1 MIFTRFSA
9 KSAILQAM
17 TGAKLEELTR
27 EELIVLVLAQ
37 SEQLANLQ
45 VILAQVQADNQALQA
60 QLEKLQK
67 PPSNSSNSSQPPS
80 RDQKR
85 NKAANRPKRKHG
97 PPAGHVK
104 YERCFVAEPDQIV
117 SLRVTECPVCQT
129 DLQAAAA
136 ELIDVTQIT
145 EIPEPKAQVIEVR
158 QYAVTCPG
166 CGQNHV
172 AEPPA
177 GLELN
182 RRFGAR
188 LETTVVYYRQEQH
201 MSYERTQAALLN
213 LHQVEL
219 SQGGIDHMMQRAGQA
234 ALPKVEI
241 IQTALQ
247 QSAVVNSDETGAR
260 VDGQS
265 WWHWV
270 FCTMTAV
277 LHIIQPSRATR
288 VIQEVM
294 GEVEVEVWGSDC
306 LPAQLKAKAKQRQL
320 CLAHQLRN
328 LQAVVDRYPAL
339 WWAKAMQT
347 LFRAAIHLHH
357 QRAELPPAQFQNH
370 ITRLEQGCDWL
381 LKRPL
386 AHPEALK
393 LQRRYCKHRQ
403 SLFVFLDR
411 TDVPPTNNVSE
422 RALRSAVVH
431 RKVTGGF
438 RSEWGAKTYA
448 ALASVIDTA
457 ALNGVSAFAAIQTL
471 MGTPALPIPTPG
483 E

>member
-1 MIFTRFSA
+1 MIPA
-9 KSAILQAM
+9 NLA
-17 TGAKLEELTR
+17 ELSR
-27 EELIVLVLAQ
+27 EELIGLVLAQ
-37 SEQLANLQ
+37 AEQLTTFQ
-45 VILAQVQADNQALQA
+45 KVMAQLQADNEALRVK
-60 QLEKLQK
+60 LEKLQK
-67 PPSNSSNSSQPPS
+67 PPTNSSNSSQPPS

-85 NKAANRPKRKHG
+85 NKAADRPKRKHG

-104 YERCFVAEPDQIV
+104 YERRFVAEPDHIV
-117 SLRVTECPVCQT
+117 PVRVMTCPGCQT
-129 DLQAAAA
+129 DLKAAAA
-136 ELIDVTQIT
+136 VLVDVTQIT
-145 EIPEPKAQVIEVR
+145 EIPAPQAQVIEVR
-158 QYAVTCPG
+158 QYEVTCPG
-166 CGQNHV
+166 CGQSHV
-172 AEPPA
+172 AEPPV

-182 RRFGAR
+182 RSFGAR

-201 MSYERTQAALLN
+201 MSYERTQAAMLN
-213 LHQVEL
+213 LHGVEL
-219 SQGGIDHMMQRAGQA
+219 SQGGIDQMMQRAGQA
-234 ALPKVEI
+234 AETKVATIRE
-241 IQTALQ
+241 TVQ

-260 VDGQS
+260 VNGRT

-270 FCTMTAV
+270 FCTITAV
-277 LHIIQPSRATR
+277 LHVIQASRASQ
-288 VIQEVM
+288 VIEQVM

-306 LPAQLKAKAKQRQL
+306 LPAQLKAKAKHHQL

-328 LQAVVDRYPAL
+328 LQAVVDRYPTL

-357 QRAELPPAQFQNH
+357 QRTELPPDQFQNRVA
-370 ITRLEQGCDWL
+370 RLQHLYDWL

-386 AHPEALK
+386 SPPEAVK
-393 LQRRYCKHRQ
+393 LQQRYRKHRQ
-403 SLFVFLDR
+403 HLFVFLDR

-422 RALRSAVVH
+422 RALRPAVVH

-457 ALNGVSAFAAIQTL
+457 ALKGVSAFAAIQPL
-471 MGTPALPIPTPG
+471 MGTPALPLPG

>member
-1 MIFTRFSA
+1 MT
-9 KSAILQAM
+9 QAN
-17 TGAKLEELTR
+17 LEELTR
-27 EELIVLVLAQ
+27 EELIALVLAQ
-37 SEQLANLQ
+37 AEQFANLQ
-45 VILAQVQADNQALQA
+45 ALMAQVKVDNEALRVK
-60 QLEKLQK
+60 LDKLQK
-67 PPSNSSNSSQPPS
+67 PPTDSSNSSQPPS

-85 NKAANRPKRKHG
+85 NKPADRPKRKHG

-104 YERCFVAEPDQIV
+104 YERHFVAEPDEV
-117 SLRVTECPVCQT
+117 VALRVTACPACQT
-129 DLQAAAA
+129 DLQAAPVV
-136 ELIDVTQIT
+136 LVDVTQIT

-166 CGQNHV
+166 CGQSHI
-172 AEPPA
+172 AEPPV

-182 RRFGAR
+182 RSFGAR

-201 MSYERTQAALLN
+201 MSYERTQATMLN
-213 LHQVEL
+213 LHRVQI
-219 SQGGIDHMMQRAGQA
+219 SQGGIDQVMQRAGQA
-234 ALPKVEI
+234 ALTEVEP
-241 IQTALQ
+241 IQEAVR
-247 QSAVVNSDETGAR
+247 QSGVVNSDETGAR
-260 VDGQS
+260 VNGRT

-277 LHIIQPSRATR
+277 LHVVQPSRAAQ
-288 VIQEVM
+288 VIREVM
-294 GEVEVEVWGSDC
+294 GEVEVAVWGSDC
-306 LPAQLKAKAKQRQL
+306 LPAQLKAKAKRHQL

-328 LQAVVDRYPAL
+328 LQAVVDRSPAL

-347 LFRAAIHLHH
+347 LFRAAIHLYH
-357 QRAELPPAQFQNH
+357 QRAELPPEQFQNRVA
-370 ITRLEQGCDWL
+370 RLEQACDWL

-386 AHPEALK
+386 SQPEAVK
-393 LQRRYCKHRQ
+393 LQRRYLKHRQ

-422 RALRSAVVH
+422 RALRPAVVH

-438 RSEWGAKTYA
+438 RSEWGARTYA

-457 ALNGVSAFAAIQTL
+457 ALKGVSAFAAIQPL
-471 MGTPALPIPTPG
+471 MGTPALPLPG

>member
-1 MIFTRFSA
+1 MPP
-9 KSAILQAM
+9 
-17 TGAKLEELTR
+17 AKLEELTR
-27 EELIVLVLAQ
+27 EELIGLVLAQ
-37 SEQLANLQ
+37 AEQMAAFQ
-45 VILAQVQADNQALQA
+45 VMLAQVQAENEALRVK
-60 QLEKLQK
+60 LEKLEK
-67 PPSNSSNSSQPPS
+67 PPTSSSNSSQPPS

-85 NKAANRPKRKHG
+85 NKPTNRAKRKHG

-104 YERCFVAEPDQIV
+104 YERRFVAEPDQIV
-117 SLRVTECPVCQT
+117 PLQVTACRVCQT
-129 DLQAAAA
+129 DLKSVPAVLVAVA
-136 ELIDVTQIT
+136 QIT

-166 CGQNHV
+166 CGQSHL

-182 RRFGAR
+182 RSFGAR

-213 LHQVEL
+213 LHGVEL
-219 SQGGIDHMMQRAGQA
+219 SQGGINLMMQRAGQA
-234 ALPKVEI
+234 AETEVAT
-241 IQTALQ
+241 IQAALQ
-247 QSAVVNSDETGAR
+247 HSQVVNSDETGAG
-260 VDGQS
+260 VDGRS

-270 FCTMTAV
+270 FCTVTAV
-277 LHIIQPSRATR
+277 LHVIQASRASQ
-288 VIQEVM
+288 VIEQVM
-294 GEVEVEVWGSDC
+294 GEVEVAVWGSDC
-306 LPAQLKAKAKQRQL
+306 LPAQLKAKAKHHQL

-339 WWAKAMQT
+339 WWATAMQT

-357 QRAELPPAQFQNH
+357 QRTELPPDQFQNRVA
-370 ITRLEQGCDWL
+370 RLEYLCDWL

-386 AHPEALK
+386 SQPEAVK
-393 LQRRYCKHRQ
+393 LQRRYHKHRQ
-403 SLFVFLDR
+403 HLFVFLYR

-422 RALRSAVVH
+422 RALRPAVVH

-457 ALNGVSAFAAIQTL
+457 ALKGVSAFAAIQLL
-471 MGTPALPIPTPG
+471 MGTPALPLPG

>member
-1 MIFTRFSA
+1 M
-9 KSAILQAM
+9 
-17 TGAKLEELTR
+17 EELSR

-37 SEQLANLQ
+37 SEQLASLQ
-45 VILAQVQADNQALQA
+45 VLLAQVQADNEALQA
-60 QLEKLQK
+60 KLEKLQK

-117 SLRVTECPVCQT
+117 PLRVTDCPVCQT
-129 DLQAAAA
+129 DLQAAPAV
-136 ELIDVTQIT
+136 LVDVTQIT
-145 EIPEPKAQVIEVR
+145 AIPEPKAQVIEVR

-166 CGQNHV
+166 CGQSHV
-172 AEPPA
+172 AEAPA

-201 MSYERTQAALLN
+201 MSYEWTQAALLN
-213 LHQVEL
+213 LHGIHL

-234 ALPKVEI
+234 ALPAVEI
-241 IQTALQ
+241 IRTAVQ

-260 VDGQS
+260 VDGQN

-277 LHIIQPSRATR
+277 LHVIWASRATQ

-328 LQAVVDRYPAL
+328 LQAVVDRYPIL
-339 WWAKAMQT
+339 CWTKAMQV

-357 QRAELPPAQFQNH
+357 QRADLPPEQFQQQ
-370 ITRLEQGCDWL
+370 IIRLEQVCEWL

-386 AHPEALK
+386 SQSEAVK
-393 LQRRYCKHRQ
+393 LQRRYRKHRH
-403 SLFVFLDR
+403 SLFVFLYR

-457 ALNGVSAFAAIQTL
+457 ALKGVSAFAAIQTL
-471 MGTPALPIPTPG
+471 LGTPALPVPVPASG

>member
-1 MIFTRFSA
+1 MIP
-9 KSAILQAM
+9 
-17 TGAKLEELTR
+17 AKLEDLTR
-27 EELIVLVLAQ
+27 EELIDLVLAQ
-37 SEQLANLQ
+37 AEQMAKFQTL
-45 VILAQVQADNQALQA
+45 LAQLQADNEALRVK
-60 QLEKLQK
+60 LEKLQK
-67 PPSNSSNSSQPPS
+67 PPTSSSNSSQPPS

-85 NKAANRPKRKHG
+85 NKSTDRPKRKHG

-117 SLRVTECPVCQT
+117 PLQVTACPVCQT
-129 DLQAAAA
+129 DLKSAPAVLV
-136 ELIDVTQIT
+136 EVTQIT

-158 QYAVTCPG
+158 QYAVTCAG
-166 CGQNHV
+166 CGQSHV

-177 GLELN
+177 GLEMN
-182 RRFGAR
+182 RSFGAR

-213 LHQVEL
+213 LHGVQL
-219 SQGGIDHMMQRAGQA
+219 SQGGIDQIMQRAGQA
-234 ALPKVEI
+234 AETEVAA
-241 IQTALQ
+241 IQAAVQ
-247 QSAVVNSDETGAR
+247 HSEVVNSDETGAR
-260 VDGQS
+260 VDGRT

-270 FCTMTAV
+270 FCTLSAV
-277 LHIIQPSRATR
+277 LHVIQASRATQ
-288 VIQEVM
+288 VIEQVM
-294 GEVEVEVWGSDC
+294 GEVEVAVWGSDC
-306 LPAQLKAKAKQRQL
+306 LPAQLKAKAKRHQL

-339 WWAKAMQT
+339 WWATAMQT

-357 QRAELPPAQFQNH
+357 QRTQLPSDQFQNR
-370 ITRLEQGCDWL
+370 IARLEQLCDWL

-386 AHPEALK
+386 SQPEAVK
-393 LQRRYCKHRQ
+393 LQRRYHKHRQ
-403 SLFVFLDR
+403 HLFVFLYR

-422 RALRSAVVH
+422 RALRPAVVH

-457 ALNGVSAFAAIQTL
+457 ALKGVSAFAAIQPL
-471 MGTPALPIPTPG
+471 MGTPALPLPG

>member
-1 MIFTRFSA
+1 MTRS
-9 KSAILQAM
+9 
-17 TGAKLEELTR
+17 KLEELTR
-27 EELIVLVLAQ
+27 EELIDLVLAQ
-37 SEQLANLQ
+37 AEQMANFQ
-45 VILAQVQADNQALQA
+45 TRLAQLQADNEALRVK
-60 QLEKLQK
+60 LEKLQK
-67 PPSNSSNSSQPPS
+67 PPTSLSNSSQPPS
-80 RDQKR
+80 RDQKG
-85 NKAANRPKRKHG
+85 NKPADRPKRKHG

-104 YERCFVAEPDQIV
+104 YERRFVAEPDQIV
-117 SLRVTECPVCQT
+117 PLQVTECPVCQT
-129 DLQAAAA
+129 DLKSASAV
-136 ELIDVTQIT
+136 LVDVTQIT
-145 EIPEPKAQVIEVR
+145 KIPEPKAQVIEVR

-166 CGQNHV
+166 CGQSHV
-172 AEPPA
+172 AEPPV

-182 RRFGAR
+182 RSFGAR

-213 LHQVEL
+213 LHGVEL
-219 SQGGIDHMMQRAGQA
+219 SQGGIDQMMQRAGQA
-234 ALPKVEI
+234 AETEVAL
-241 IQTALQ
+241 IQAAVRD
-247 QSAVVNSDETGAR
+247 SAVVNSDETGAR
-260 VDGQS
+260 VAGRT

-277 LHIIQPSRATR
+277 LHLIQASRATK
-288 VIQEVM
+288 VIEQVM
-294 GEVEVEVWGSDC
+294 GEVEGEVWGSDC
-306 LPAQLKAKAKQRQL
+306 LPAQLKAKAKRHQL

-339 WWAKAMQT
+339 WWATAMQT

-357 QRAELPPAQFQNH
+357 QRTELPPDQFQNRVA
-370 ITRLEQGCDWL
+370 RLEQLGDWL

-386 AHPEALK
+386 SQPEAVK
-393 LQRRYCKHRQ
+393 LQRRYRKHRQ
-403 SLFVFLDR
+403 NLFVFLYR

-422 RALRSAVVH
+422 RALRPAVVH

-457 ALNGVSAFAAIQTL
+457 ALKEVSAFAAIQPL
-471 MGTPALPIPTPG
+471 MGTPALPLPG